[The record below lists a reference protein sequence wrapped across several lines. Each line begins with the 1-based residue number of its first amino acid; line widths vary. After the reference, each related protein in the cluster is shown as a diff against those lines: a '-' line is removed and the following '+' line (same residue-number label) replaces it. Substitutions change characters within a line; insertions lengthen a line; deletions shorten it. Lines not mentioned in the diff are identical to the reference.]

1 MLEPYRW
8 WPMVV
13 GNARELDDCAPSA
26 LLVSGIRVFYQQFE
40 RDQCLMMGVA
50 SCLHYCGLKS
60 EALAIALRA
69 RRYED
74 LPKEIALMEMRKD
87 MKRLVPCI
95 GECVTFNSATSKKK
109 TIKRKLSIP
118 DLIEKRTRFPTVVI
132 PYGRDR
138 SNNHS
143 FVVVDD
149 LIFDSTQPCAMKL
162 CLESL
167 DWICGKYGIGSI
179 DVAFRFNAGHGT
191 KEKLSRKDT
200 TNW

>member
-1 MLEPYRW
+1 MLETFRW

-13 GNARELDDCAPSA
+13 GNAREQDDRAPSA

-60 EALAIALRA
+60 EAVVIALRA
-69 RRYED
+69 RRYE
-74 LPKEIALMEMRKD
+74 EIALIEMRKD

-118 DLIEKRTRFPTVVI
+118 DLIKKRTRFPTVVI
-132 PYGRDR
+132 PFERDG

-143 FVVVDD
+143 FVVVDN
-149 LIFDSTQPCAMKL
+149 LIFDSTQPCVMKL